1 VINWRWR
8 RSTNRGGD
16 SAAALLEHKLIES
29 VTVTDEREREK
40 ITKNHHITGNGFKK
54 PPLFGKFSKNH
65 QSTGNT

>member
-1 VINWRWR
+1 MMWGSEVLYVLWWFIYQCGRFLGSLNM
-8 RSTNRGGD
+8 
-16 SAAALLEHKLIES
+16 
-29 VTVTDEREREK
+29 EK